1 MTTRGVF
8 FGWWVA
14 LAFMVMAFV
23 SSGIRFAVGPFLKP
37 MVADLGLDRASFS
50 LVVAFGL
57 LLFGVMQPLVGR
69 WVDRVGARPMLVA
82 GTLVLG
88 ASLVATGLAT
98 RLWHLYLFFGV
109 GAAVGLA
116 ATGQVVGSAV
126 VARWFTRRRGTALS
140 LIGSASMAGITLM
153 VPVAMWGV
161 LTVGWRQTYVL
172 FGIGVVA
179 LILPLALWIVRDSPE
194 GMGLT
199 PDGLPP
205 VPAAAGAV
213 ERTDLGDAVQ
223 TLTFW
228 QLGGGMFCCGF
239 SMSLLS
245 AHGVPMLTDHG
256 YHPMVASWALGLLGG
271 SSIAFSVVLGAMSDR
286 FGRRPVLAWVYGAR
300 ALIFLGLVLV
310 RDQPVLLLLI
320 AFVGGASMAGSVAA
334 ASALSAEVFGRW
346 SLGAVFGTM
355 FLLHQTGSALGSW
368 LSGALFETTG
378 GYGAAFGVASA
389 LLLAAAG
396 LSATIDER
404 PRATARLAPVA
415 GGK

>member
-1 MTTRGVF
+1 
-8 FGWWVA
+8 
-14 LAFMVMAFV
+14 
-23 SSGIRFAVGPFLKP
+23 
-37 MVADLGLDRASFS
+37 
-50 LVVAFGL
+50 
-57 LLFGVMQPLVGR
+57 
-69 WVDRVGARPMLVA
+69 MLVT

-88 ASLVATGLAT
+88 ASLVATGFAT
-98 RLWHLYLFFGV
+98 RLWHLYAFYGV

-126 VARWFTRRRGTALS
+126 VARWFARRRGTALS

-153 VPVAMWGV
+153 VPLAMWGV

-172 FGIGVVA
+172 FGLGVVV
-179 LILPLALWIVRDSPE
+179 LILPLTLWIVRDSPE
-194 GMGLT
+194 AMGLT
-199 PDGLPP
+199 PDGLPRA
-205 VPAAAGAV
+205 PAVAGAV
-213 ERTDLGDAVQ
+213 ERTDLGEAVQ

-228 QLGGGMFCCGF
+228 QLGGGLFCCGF

-256 YHPMVASWALGLLGG
+256 YQPMVASWALGLLGG
-271 SSIAFSVVLGAMSDR
+271 SSIAFSVVLGALSDR
-286 FGRRPVLAWVYGAR
+286 WGKRPVLAWVYGAR

-334 ASALSAEVFGRW
+334 ASALSAEVFGRL

-368 LSGALFETTG
+368 LSGALFEATG
-378 GYGAAFGVASA
+378 GYGAAFGIASA

-404 PRATARLAPVA
+404 PRATERLAPVA
-415 GGK
+415 GGT

>member
-69 WVDRVGARPMLVA
+69 SVDRVGARPMLVA

-88 ASLVATGLAT
+88 ASLVATGFAT
-98 RLWHLYLFFGV
+98 RLWHLYLFYGV
-109 GAAVGLA
+109 GAAAGLA

-153 VPVAMWGV
+153 VPLAMWGV
-161 LTVGWRQTYVL
+161 LTIGWRQTYVV
-172 FGIGVVA
+172 FGLGVVA
-179 LILPLALWIVRDSPE
+179 LILPLALWIVRDTPE
-194 GMGLT
+194 AMGLT
-199 PDGLPP
+199 PDGLPR
-205 VPAAAGAV
+205 VAPAPGVV

-228 QLGGGMFCCGF
+228 QLGGGLFCCGF

-271 SSIAFSVVLGAMSDR
+271 SSIAFSVLLGAMSDR
-286 FGRRPVLAWVYGAR
+286 FGKRPVLAWVYGTR
-300 ALIFLGLVLV
+300 ALIFLGLLLV

-334 ASALSAEVFGRW
+334 ASALSAEVFGRL

-368 LSGALFETTG
+368 LSGALFEATG
-378 GYGAAFGVASA
+378 GYGAAFGIASA

>member
-98 RLWHLYLFFGV
+98 RLWHLYLFYGV

-179 LILPLALWIVRDSPE
+179 LTLPLALWIVRDSPE

-334 ASALSAEVFGRW
+334 ASALSAEVFGRL

-368 LSGALFETTG
+368 LSGALFEATG

-404 PRATARLAPVA
+404 PRATARLAPVG

>member
-98 RLWHLYLFFGV
+98 RLWHLYLFYGV

>member
-1 MTTRGVF
+1 
-8 FGWWVA
+8 
-14 LAFMVMAFV
+14 MVMAFV

-37 MVADLGLDRASFS
+37 MVADLALDRASFS

-98 RLWHLYLFFGV
+98 RLWHLYLFYGV

-116 ATGQVVGSAV
+116 ATGPVVGSAV
-126 VARWFTRRRGTALS
+126 LARWFTRRRGTALS

-161 LTVGWRQTYVL
+161 LTIGWRQTHVA
-172 FGIGVVA
+172 FGVGVVA
-179 LILPLALWIVRDSPE
+179 LILPLALWIVRDTPE
-194 GMGLT
+194 AIGLT
-199 PDGLPP
+199 PDGLA
-205 VPAAAGAV
+205 PAPAAGAVPV

-223 TLTFW
+223 TRTFW
-228 QLGGGMFCCGF
+228 QLGGGLFCCGF

-271 SSIAFSVVLGAMSDR
+271 SSILFSVALGALSDR
-286 FGRRPVLAWVYGAR
+286 FGRRPVLAWVYGTR
-300 ALIFLGLVLV
+300 SLIFLGLLLV

-320 AFVGGASMAGSVAA
+320 ALVGGASMAGSVAA
-334 ASALSAEVFGRW
+334 ASALAADVFGRL

-368 LSGALFETTG
+368 LSGALFEATG
-378 GYGAAFGVASA
+378 GYGAAFGIASTLLMGAA
-389 LLLAAAG
+389 L

-404 PRATARLAPVA
+404 PRTAARLVPAAA
-415 GGK
+415 GE